1 MNNDVVAQIE
11 TLKCTVIS
19 PTKNLL
25 RFKDREETT
34 QASSLLMHTAKC
46 GTDKAHFVGSSPT
59 SEIIT
64 TVRSLLIADLQRL
77 EATDEHDG
85 RIYKAISEILSNKKR
100 LVSLGRNEAE
110 IRYAI
115 CGPLMSMVCDCYS
128 YTLKLEETV
137 KNNLE
142 MGEEVED
149 EREEA
154 VLVALRTEDKDQSQH
169 QSAGSGPLPSSSEGT
184 VEEASMDM
192 DAEEAGAGAGPSET
206 GRRSIGGVMSDYTVY
221 TLGRPGQKTKVVV
234 IIDAKKRMTPH
245 SVAQVIGYYS
255 AFEVG
260 DPRPLV
266 VVLTAYELK
275 IVIFPFHDGSQRLVN
290 AVELQEFKLWKG
302 EGRMLDVGVLN
313 LLLSL
318 MDQESLLRTY
328 SIEAEKAKIPQE
340 AQIPK
345 NRVCNIVTDQAKFEE
360 ISKKNYALKR
370 MVRQLKKQKELNQK
384 QLKKQKELREQEKQ
398 LEKQKDLE
406 KEVKELREQ
415 LEKQKDLEK
424 EVKELREQLRKQKD
438 LEKEVKELREQEK
451 QRELEKEVKELRE
464 QLRKQKDL
472 EKEVKELREQ
482 EKQRELKY
490 QSKRRK
496 ANSGDTI

>member
-25 RFKDREETT
+25 KDREETK

-46 GTDKAHFVGSSPT
+46 GTDKAHFVGSPPAP
-59 SEIIT
+59 EITT
-64 TVRSLLIADLQRL
+64 TVRDYLNADLQRL
-77 EATDEHDG
+77 ETTDEHDG

-100 LVSLGRNEAE
+100 LMSLGRNEAE

-115 CGPLMSMVCDCYS
+115 CDPLMSMVCDCYS

-137 KNNLE
+137 KSNLE

-149 EREEA
+149 EREDV
-154 VLVALRTEDKDQSQH
+154 VLVSLSFWPEDKDQSQH

-192 DAEEAGAGAGPSET
+192 DAEEAGAGAGAGPSET
-206 GRRSIGGVMSDYTVY
+206 GRGVMSKASKADYTVY
-221 TLGRPGQKTKVVV
+221 TLGRPGQTKVVA
-234 IIDAKKRMTPH
+234 IIDAKKRITPH

-255 AFEVG
+255 AFEVS

-302 EGRMLDVGVLN
+302 EGTRMLDVGVLN

-318 MDQESLLRTY
+318 MDEKSKLRNY
-328 SIEAEKAKIPQE
+328 SVEAKKANIPQE
-340 AQIPK
+340 ARIPK
-345 NRVCNIVTDQAKFEE
+345 NRVCTIVTDQAKFEE
-360 ISKKNYALKR
+360 ISKKNSALR
-370 MVRQLKKQKELNQK
+370 RTMRQLKADQATELRELRRK
-384 QLKKQKELREQEKQ
+384 LKKKGEEMGEQLKKRDEEIE
-398 LEKQKDLE
+398 
-406 KEVKELREQ
+406 
-415 LEKQKDLEK
+415 
-424 EVKELREQLRKQKD
+424 
-438 LEKEVKELREQEK
+438 
-451 QRELEKEVKELRE
+451 
-464 QLRKQKDL
+464 
-472 EKEVKELREQ
+472 
-482 EKQRELKY
+482 ELKEER
-490 QSKRRK
+490 KRRK
-496 ANSGDTI
+496 

>member
-25 RFKDREETT
+25 KDREETK

-46 GTDKAHFVGSSPT
+46 GTDKAHFVGSPPAP
-59 SEIIT
+59 EITT
-64 TVRSLLIADLQRL
+64 TVRDYLNADLQRL
-77 EATDEHDG
+77 ETTDEHDG

-100 LVSLGRNEAE
+100 LMSLGRNEAE

-115 CGPLMSMVCDCYS
+115 CDPLMSMVCDCYS

-137 KNNLE
+137 KSNLE

-149 EREEA
+149 EREDV
-154 VLVALRTEDKDQSQH
+154 VLVSLSFWPEDKDQSQH

-192 DAEEAGAGAGPSET
+192 DAEEAGAGAGAGPSET
-206 GRRSIGGVMSDYTVY
+206 GRGVMSKASKADYTVY
-221 TLGRPGQKTKVVV
+221 TLGRPGQTKVVA
-234 IIDAKKRMTPH
+234 IIDAKKRITPH

-255 AFEVG
+255 AFKVS

-318 MDQESLLRTY
+318 MDEKSKLRNY
-328 SIEAEKAKIPQE
+328 SVEAEKANIPQE
-340 AQIPK
+340 ARIPK
-345 NRVCNIVTDQAKFEE
+345 NRVCTIVTDQAKFEE
-360 ISKKNYALKR
+360 ISKNNSALKKT
-370 MVRQLKKQKELNQK
+370 VRQLRADQAKQLTEQK
-384 QLKKQKELREQEKQ
+384 QQLRELKRKLKK

-406 KEVKELREQ
+406 M
-415 LEKQKDLEK
+415 
-424 EVKELREQLRKQKD
+424 
-438 LEKEVKELREQEK
+438 
-451 QRELEKEVKELRE
+451 RELEEELKEL
-464 QLRKQKDL
+464 KDQN
-472 EKEVKELREQ
+472 E
-482 EKQRELKY
+482 
-490 QSKRRK
+490 SKRRK
-496 ANSGDTI
+496 RRKRGGGDAI